1 MKKAKAFRLRMES
14 PSSFALDVVE
24 IYVDKNLKPASLRWT
39 DTGIDVVNTQQG
51 LDLANVKTIYF
62 TPRVNIPRERVR
74 PFLEDKGIKIVR
86 DLNKADV
93 IITCQEFYDAN
104 IKHPYTDFVHTQG
117 VKYFLS
123 NFKDTCNAQ
132 MILLQ
137 MEAHLATEPI
147 KYCLLDDRSKLNIIY
162 KDHHKNP
169 SRHKSYWGNNYEY
182 AYESQDFNH
191 ASIDRSSVSVI
202 EDSSIYTPPFSAKA
216 YDQKELINMLGETVL
231 DKDGY
236 ESVRAMF
243 KSQDKSNHMMA
254 MTIMANCNY
263 EQSFMYLALLLE
275 EFGRSVID
283 NHSYKNT
290 VSFKSLTKWMGYNK
304 YRFDKDR
311 IFDISIEKGLLTPEL
326 LNIIKKEYAEGS
338 ATYSNHYEVVDI
350 RLTPEAQAKV
360 DKIFKEKGYVNGLPS
375 GGELLQ
381 QEVSL

>member
-1 MKKAKAFRLRMES
+1 M
-14 PSSFALDVVE
+14 
-24 IYVDKNLKPASLRWT
+24 
-39 DTGIDVVNTQQG
+39 
-51 LDLANVKTIYF
+51 
-62 TPRVNIPRERVR
+62 
-74 PFLEDKGIKIVR
+74 
-86 DLNKADV
+86 
-93 IITCQEFYDAN
+93 
-104 IKHPYTDFVHTQG
+104 
-117 VKYFLS
+117 
-123 NFKDTCNAQ
+123 
-132 MILLQ
+132 
-137 MEAHLATEPI
+137 
-147 KYCLLDDRSKLNIIY
+147 
-162 KDHHKNP
+162 
-169 SRHKSYWGNNYEY
+169 
-182 AYESQDFNH
+182 DFNY
-191 ASIDRSSVSVI
+191 ASIDRGSVSII

-236 ESVRAMF
+236 ESVRTMF
-243 KSQDKSNHMMA
+243 KSQDNSNHMMA

-290 VSFKSLTKWMGYNK
+290 VAFKSLTKWMGYNK

-326 LNIIKKEYAEGS
+326 LDIIKKEYAEGS

-350 RLTPEAQAKV
+350 RLTSEAQAKV